1 MGIVERKERQRRA
14 VGEGILAA
22 AREIASG
29 EGWRS
34 VTIRKIAGRIEYSP
48 PVIYEH
54 FGSKDEILLELMR
67 MGYAEQLEAVEAA
80 ARAASGPKEALLGMA
95 RAWLDFAVGAPDLY
109 QVMYSLGGAALP
121 AAAAQEE
128 GLKIAD
134 AVGKVIE
141 AILRRHG
148 REPDDILGKVT
159 LLWAT
164 MHGLVALLMAGR
176 IAGGREEAARLVEE
190 AARDALVAWR
200 SG

>member
-22 AREIASG
+22 AREIAAG
-29 EGWRS
+29 EGWTA
-34 VTIRKIAGRIEYSP
+34 VTIRKIAAQIEYSP
-48 PVIYEH
+48 PTIYEY
-54 FGSKDEILLELMR
+54 FESKEAILLELMR
-67 MGYAEQLEAVEAA
+67 RGYAEQ
-80 ARAASGPKEALLGMA
+80 RAAIECAVQVADGPEDALFGIG
-95 RAWLDFAVGAPDLY
+95 RAYLDFAVGAPDLY